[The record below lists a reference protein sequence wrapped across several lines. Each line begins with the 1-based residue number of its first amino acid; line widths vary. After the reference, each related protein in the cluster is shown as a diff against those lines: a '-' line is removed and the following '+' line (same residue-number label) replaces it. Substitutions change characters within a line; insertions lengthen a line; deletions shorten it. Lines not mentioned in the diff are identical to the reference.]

1 MFIKETKQCQA
12 TVHIRKKLWFT
23 FPLISDIHKTPE
35 RNTKSRHNVKSLL
48 SNEWLSIHRIFK
60 ESEYLHHINQ
70 GLNNLFP
77 FFYFV
82 NQNFHWIPWLFIW
95 YLKNSS
101 ILPYFLCSPI
111 AVQNFWVPDPLLLN
125 EPRW

>member
-1 MFIKETKQCQA
+1 MFIKKTKQCQA

-48 SNEWLSIHRIFK
+48 SNEWLSIHRIFT

-77 FFYFV
+77 FFL
-82 NQNFHWIPWLFIW
+82 FHEPEFSLDSMIV
-95 YLKNSS
+95 YLILKKLLHPSIFSVFSHCSS
-101 ILPYFLCSPI
+101 K
-111 AVQNFWVPDPLLLN
+111 LLST
-125 EPRW
+125 